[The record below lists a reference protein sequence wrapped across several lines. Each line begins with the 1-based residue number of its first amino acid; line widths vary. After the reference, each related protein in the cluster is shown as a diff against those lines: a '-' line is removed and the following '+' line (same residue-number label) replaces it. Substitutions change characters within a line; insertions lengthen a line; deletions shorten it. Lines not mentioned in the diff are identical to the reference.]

1 MKYPALLSMLIVTG
15 SLIAGLAGRAAAQ
28 TTSSDDFTQPSD
40 TNSWVTFDGACLTAG
55 DGTASSIPACVGL
68 PYYGTQI
75 QIGGHHGYLG
85 NRIAPSSAASQR
97 PDQPGHGALRFTN
110 WYGQAGS
117 IISSGTPFP
126 TGTGLQV
133 VFKTITYDGDNGGAG
148 GDGADGMAFFLMDG
162 SLPPYD
168 TGAFG
173 GSLGY
178 TCTNELGNN
187 DGTLRA
193 DGTVRGFDGLVGG
206 YIGLGIDE
214 YGNFLN
220 PGDNTATGPGYQ
232 PGRIGLRG
240 KGSISFGWLNSN
252 FPTLYPSSLLTAPSN
267 YGGNPGPPT
276 AATDAVHDTC
286 RTGHLWDYSNP
297 ATPLDTGTP
306 VLDYAPV
313 GSPVILSN
321 ILPGYNIANEGAAT
335 RDSAQPITY
344 ALKITQN
351 GILSLNIS
359 YNGGSYQPVITK
371 QDITAANGALPP
383 SFRFGF
389 TGSTGGSRNIHEI
402 LCFQAAPSDVAGT
415 SVGVNEQEAT
425 KIASGTQAYLA
436 FYYPG
441 DNTGR
446 LTANNLLFNGTNIY
460 IAATANWDASCNLTG
475 VLSGETCAS
484 TGGGT
489 APAQAPASRAM
500 LSWDGGQGVAFEW
513 NSGPGG
519 NISGAQQNTLDAGD
533 TAPFNA
539 NRLQYLRGDRSN
551 EINTL
556 GVGLFRARDGVL
568 GDIVDSSP
576 TWVGP
581 PTTHYSAL
589 WRDQLIP
596 ADPTPENTGTQSFLQ
611 YINAMQTRLNVVYS
625 GANDGFLH
633 GFESGSFDVNGVYVN
648 NATTPNDGLEV
659 LAYMPGAVVNTIH
672 NAVDGTQDFPGPQ
685 YSHNF
690 YVDATP
696 DVDDVFYTGAWHTWL
711 VGGLGAG
718 GAAIY
723 ALDVTDPTT
732 FSESNAKNLVMGEWS
747 SATIGCINVTGCG
760 VNMGNTY
767 GTPMVRRLHDG
778 NWAVIFGNG
787 FGSKSGDAGIFIM
800 LLDANGKT
808 QSSNT
813 YYLSTGMGSGST
825 GVSITFTAAPTG
837 TSGTL
842 SSIPAVANGIWG
854 ITFSDGEFRTAQI
867 SGTSVTWT
875 GALTG
880 TPTTVAT
887 VQGDDGIAYVTSADL
902 DGDHIT
908 DYVYAGDLLGN
919 VWRFDLTSAVESNW
933 AAASTPLFTTGSGQ
947 PITTKLQVISV
958 PQGAG
963 PPRIM
968 IDFGTG
974 QKFPPTNLV
983 PTSYQAGVQYLYG
996 VWDWNLGNWNGM
1008 SGTQYL
1014 SLPSGPT
1021 TAPSGSLNS
1030 SNLQSQTLTP
1040 VVESDGT
1047 NALDITSNVVCWAAS
1062 GTCTGGN
1069 NQFGFAVALPGAQ
1082 EQIVFNP
1089 LVFQNALVVNTTIPA
1104 VNSPSSCTVL
1114 HDTGNTIA
1122 ISLVTGGSLG
1132 NNVTGSYFVGSTDP
1146 NLAGS
1151 QTNGTGTPFPAQ
1163 AGGMTFIL
1171 TQSLGD
1177 VPGGSGGTTGGGGTG
1192 GGGGG
1197 GIIACSGKFCSGGVQ
1212 AATLTSKRLTWVER
1226 R

>member
-1 MKYPALLSMLIVTG
+1 MKHPALSVSMLIVAG
-15 SLIAGLAGRAAAQ
+15 ALIAGRADAQ
-28 TTSSDDFTQPSD
+28 TTSNDDFTQPAD
-40 TNSWVTFDGACLTAG
+40 TNSWKTFDGACLTAG
-55 DGTASSIPACVGL
+55 NGTASSIPPCVGL
-68 PYYGTQI
+68 PYYGTQV
-75 QIGGHHGYLG
+75 QIGGHNGFLG
-85 NRIAPSSAASQR
+85 TSTAPSSAAAQT

-110 WYGQAGS
+110 WFQQAGS

-133 VFKTITYDGDNGGAG
+133 VFKTVTYDGDRGGSG

-187 DGTLRA
+187 DATVRA

-214 YGNFLN
+214 FGNFLN
-220 PGDNTATGPGYQ
+220 PGDNTATGPGFQ

-240 KGSISFGWLNSN
+240 KGSISFGWLNAN
-252 FPTLYPSSLLTAPSN
+252 YPLQYPATLLTTPD
-267 YGGNPGPPT
+267 GGTVT
-276 AATDAVHDTC
+276 AARRAVHNTC
-286 RTGHLWDYSNP
+286 STGHIWDFSNP
-297 ATPLDTGTP
+297 SRPVDTGTP
-306 VLDYAPV
+306 VADYAPV
-313 GSPVILSN
+313 GSPVILSS
-321 ILPGYNIANEGAAT
+321 ILPGKNIANEGATT
-335 RDSAQPITY
+335 RDAAQPITY

-359 YNGGSYQPVITK
+359 YNGGNYQPVITK
-371 QDITAANGALPP
+371 QDITASNGALPS

-389 TGSTGGSRNIHEI
+389 TGSTGGDRNVHEI

-436 FYYPG
+436 FYFPG

-446 LTANNLLFNGTNIY
+446 LTANDLLFDGTNIT
-460 IAATANWDASCNLTG
+460 IASQPNWDAACNLNDLPVG
-475 VLSGETCAS
+475 QTCSSNPKVA
-484 TGGGT
+484 T
-489 APAQAPASRAM
+489 AQGPANRTM
-500 LSWDGGQGVAFEW
+500 LSWDGGKGVAFQW
-513 NSGPGG
+513 NSSPGG
-519 NISGAQQNTLDAGD
+519 TISSAQQSTLDAGD
-533 TAPFNA
+533 PSPFNA
-539 NRLQYLRGDRSN
+539 NRLLYLRGDRSN

-556 GVGLFRARDGVL
+556 GAGLFRARDGVL
-568 GDIVDSSP
+568 ADIVDSSP

-589 WRDQLIP
+589 WKDQLIP
-596 ADPTPENTGTQSFLQ
+596 TDPTPENSGTQSFLQ
-611 YINAMQTRLNVVYS
+611 YINATQTRLNVVYS

-648 NATTPNDGLEV
+648 NATTPNDGKEV
-659 LAYMPGAVVNTIH
+659 LAYMPAAVVNTIH
-672 NAVDGTQDFPGPQ
+672 NAVDGTQDFSGPQ

-696 DVDDVFYTGAWHTWL
+696 DVDDVFYKGGWHTWL

-732 FSESNAKNLVMGEWS
+732 FSEGNAKNLVMGEWS
-747 SATIGCINVTGCG
+747 SATIGCRNVSSPPGCG
-760 VNMGNTY
+760 ANLGNTY
-767 GTPMVRRLHDG
+767 GTPIVRRLHDG

-787 FGSKSGDAGIFIM
+787 FGSSTGDAGIFII
-800 LLDANGKT
+800 LLDTNGNT
-808 QSSNT
+808 QPSNT
-813 YYLSTGMGSGST
+813 YYLSTGMGSGAT
-825 GVSITFTAAPTG
+825 VISIAFTRAPTG

-842 SSIPAVANGIWG
+842 TSAPPVANGIWG
-854 ITFSDGEFRTAQI
+854 ITFSDGEFRTAQV
-867 SGTSVTWT
+867 SGTAVTWT

-880 TPTTVAT
+880 TPTTAAT
-887 VQGDDGIAYVTSADL
+887 VQGVDGIAYVTSADL

-933 AAASTPLFTTGSGQ
+933 AAASTPLFSTPGGQ
-947 PITTKLQVISV
+947 PITTKVQVISV
-958 PQGAG
+958 PQGSG
-963 PPRIM
+963 PPRVM

-974 QKFPPTNLV
+974 QKFPPTNLT
-983 PTSYQAGVQYLYG
+983 PATYQGGVQSLYG

-1008 SGTQYL
+1008 SATKYL
-1014 SLPSGPT
+1014 ALPSGT
-1021 TAPSGSLNS
+1021 TAAPSVSLNS
-1030 SNLQSQTLTP
+1030 SNLQTQTLTP
-1040 VVESDGT
+1040 IVESDGT
-1047 NALDITSNVVCWAAS
+1047 NALDVTSNVVCWAGS
-1062 GTCTGGN
+1062 GTCSSGN
-1069 NQFGFAVALPGAQ
+1069 NQFGFATALPGVQ
-1082 EQIVFNP
+1082 EQVVFNP

-1104 VNSPSSCTVL
+1104 VNSPSSCTVQ
-1114 HDTGNTIA
+1114 HDTGDTIA

-1132 NNVTGSYFVGSTDP
+1132 NNVTGSYFVSSSDP
-1146 NLAGS
+1146 KLAGV
-1151 QTNGTGTPFPAQ
+1151 QTNGTGTAFAVL
-1163 AGGMTFIL
+1163 AGGKTFLMTQ
-1171 TQSLGD
+1171 TLGD
-1177 VPGGSGGTTGGGGTG
+1177 AGGGG
-1192 GGGGG
+1192 
-1197 GIIACSGKFCSGGVQ
+1197 FVCSGGGCTTPVR
-1212 AATLTSKRLTWVER
+1212 AATQTSKRLTWIQR

>member
-1 MKYPALLSMLIVTG
+1 MKHPALSVSMLIVTG
-15 SLIAGLAGRAAAQ
+15 ALIAGLTGRAGAQ
-28 TTSSDDFTQPSD
+28 TTSNDDFTQPAD
-40 TNSWVTFDGACLTAG
+40 TNSWKTFDGACLTAG
-55 DGTASSIPACVGL
+55 NGTASSIPACVGL
-68 PYYGTQI
+68 PYYGSQI
-75 QIGGHHGYLG
+75 QIGGHNGFLG
-85 NRIAPSSAASQR
+85 TATAPSSAAAQT

-133 VFKTITYDGDNGGAG
+133 VFKTVTYDGDRGGAG

-178 TCTNELGNN
+178 TCTNEFGNN
-187 DGTLRA
+187 DGTVRA

-214 YGNFLN
+214 FGNFLN
-220 PGDNTATGPGYQ
+220 PGDNTATGPGYL

-240 KGSISFGWLNSN
+240 KGSISFGWLNAN
-252 FPTLYPSSLLTAPSN
+252 YPLKYPATLLTTFDAATV
-267 YGGNPGPPT
+267 T
-276 AATDAVHDTC
+276 AARRAVHNTC
-286 RTGHLWDYSNP
+286 STGHIWDFSNP
-297 ATPLDTGTP
+297 SAPVDTGMP
-306 VLDYAPV
+306 VADYAPV
-313 GSPVILSN
+313 GSPVILSS
-321 ILPGYNIANEGAAT
+321 ILPGQNIANEGAST
-335 RDSAQPITY
+335 RDAAQPITY

-359 YNGGSYQPVITK
+359 YNGGNYQPVITK
-371 QDITAANGALPP
+371 QDITASNGALPP

-389 TGSTGGSRNIHEI
+389 TGSTGGSRNVHEI

-436 FYYPG
+436 FYFPG

-446 LTANNLLFNGTNIY
+446 LTANNLLFDGTNIT

-475 VLSGETCAS
+475 VLTGQTCPS
-484 TGGGT
+484 TGSGS
-489 APAQAPASRAM
+489 AAAQGPGNRTM
-500 LSWDGGQGVAFEW
+500 LSWDGGKGVAFQW
-513 NSGPGG
+513 NSSPGG

-533 TAPFNA
+533 PSPFNA
-539 NRLQYLRGDRSN
+539 NRLLYLRGDRSN

-556 GVGLFRARDGVL
+556 GAGLFRARDGVL

-589 WRDQLIP
+589 WKDQLIP
-596 ADPTPENTGTQSFLQ
+596 TDPTPENSGSQSFVQ
-611 YINAMQTRLNVVYS
+611 YINAAQTRLNVVYT

-648 NATTPNDGLEV
+648 NATTPNDGKEV
-659 LAYMPGAVVNTIH
+659 LAYMPAAVVNTIH
-672 NAVDGTQDFPGPQ
+672 NAIDGTQDFSGPQ

-696 DVDDVFYTGAWHTWL
+696 DVDDVFYKGGWHTWL

-723 ALDVTDPTT
+723 MLDVTDPTT
-732 FSESNAKNLVMGEWS
+732 FSEGNAKNLVMGEWS
-747 SATIGCINVTGCG
+747 SATIGCAIVSNCG
-760 VNMGNTY
+760 ANLGNTY

-787 FGSKSGDAGIFIM
+787 FGSSTGDAGIFIM
-800 LLDANGKT
+800 LLDANGNT
-808 QSSNT
+808 QPSNT
-813 YYLSTGMGSGST
+813 FYLSTNQAGS
-825 GVSITFTAAPTG
+825 
-837 TSGTL
+837 
-842 SSIPAVANGIWG
+842 N
-854 ITFSDGEFRTAQI
+854 
-867 SGTSVTWT
+867 
-875 GALTG
+875 
-880 TPTTVAT
+880 
-887 VQGDDGIAYVTSADL
+887 DGIAYVTSADL

-908 DYVYAGDLLGN
+908 DYVYAGDLRGN

-933 AAASTPLFTTGSGQ
+933 TASSTPLFSTPGGQ
-947 PITTKLQVISV
+947 PITTKVQVISV
-958 PQGAG
+958 PQGSG

-974 QKFPPTNLV
+974 QKFPPTNLM
-983 PTSYQAGVQYLYG
+983 PTTYQGGVQSLYG

-1008 SGTQYL
+1008 SGTKYL
-1014 SLPSGPT
+1014 SLPSGT
-1021 TAPSGSLNS
+1021 TAAPSVSLNS
-1030 SNLQSQTLTP
+1030 SNLQTQTLTP
-1040 VVESDGT
+1040 IVESDGT
-1047 NALDITSNVVCWAAS
+1047 NGLDVTSNVVCWAGS
-1062 GTCTGGN
+1062 GTCGSGN
-1069 NQFGFAVALPGAQ
+1069 NKFGFATALPGVQ

-1089 LVFQNALVVNTTIPA
+1089 LIFQNALVVNTTIPA
-1104 VNSPSSCTVL
+1104 VNSPSSCTVQ
-1114 HDTGNTIA
+1114 HDTGDTIA
-1122 ISLVTGGSLG
+1122 ISLVSGGSLG
-1132 NNVTGSYFVGSTDP
+1132 NNVTGSYFVSSSDP
-1146 NLAGS
+1146 NLAGV
-1151 QTNGTGTPFPAQ
+1151 QTNGTGTPFAVL
-1163 AGGMTFIL
+1163 AGGKTFLMTQ
-1171 TQSLGD
+1171 TLGD
-1177 VPGGSGGTTGGGGTG
+1177 AGGGG
-1192 GGGGG
+1192 
-1197 GIIACSGKFCSGGVQ
+1197 FVCSGGGCTTPVR
-1212 AATLTSKRLTWVER
+1212 AATQTSKRLTWIER

>member
-1 MKYPALLSMLIVTG
+1 MKHHSPSVSMLIVAG
-15 SLIAGLAGRAAAQ
+15 ALIAGLAGGAGAQ
-28 TTSSDDFTQPSD
+28 TTSNDDFTQNAD
-40 TNSWVTFDGACLTAG
+40 TNSWKTFDGACLTAG

-68 PYYGTQI
+68 PYYGSQI
-75 QIGGHHGYLG
+75 QIGGRRGYLG
-85 NRIAPSSAASQR
+85 TFNAPSSAAAQT

-133 VFKTITYDGDNGGAG
+133 VFKTVTYDGDRGGAG

-162 SLPPYD
+162 TLPPYD

-220 PGDNTATGPGYQ
+220 PGDNTATGPGYK

-252 FPTLYPSSLLTAPSN
+252 YPIMYPSSLLTAPSR
-267 YGGNPGPPT
+267 YGGGPGPAT

-286 RTGHLWDYSNP
+286 RTGHLWDYSNLAAP
-297 ATPLDTGTP
+297 IDTGVAP
-306 VLDYAPV
+306 SGGVYAPV

-321 ILPGYNIANEGAAT
+321 ILPGQNIANEGATT
-335 RDSAQPITY
+335 RHAAQPITY

-359 YNGGSYQPVITK
+359 YNGGNYQPVITK
-371 QDITAANGALPP
+371 QDITASNGPLPA

-436 FYYPG
+436 FYFPG

-446 LTANNLLFNGTNIY
+446 LTANNLLFDGTNIT

-475 VLSGETCAS
+475 VATGQTCAS
-484 TGGGT
+484 TGGGALT
-489 APAQAPASRAM
+489 AQGPGSRTM
-500 LSWDGGQGVAFEW
+500 LSWNGGQGVAFQW

-519 NISGAQQNTLDAGD
+519 NISGVQQNTLDAGD
-533 TAPFNA
+533 PAPFNA
-539 NRLQYLRGDRSN
+539 NRLLYLRGDRSN

-556 GVGLFRARDGVL
+556 GAGLFRARDGVL

-589 WRDQLIP
+589 WKDQLI
-596 ADPTPENTGTQSFLQ
+596 ATDPTPENTGTQSFLQ
-611 YINAMQTRLNVVYS
+611 YITATQTRLNVVYT

-648 NATTPNDGLEV
+648 NAITPNDGKEV
-659 LAYMPGAVVNTIH
+659 LAYMPAAVVNTIH
-672 NAVDGTQDFPGPQ
+672 NAIDGTQDFSGPQ

-696 DVDDVFYTGAWHTWL
+696 DVDDVFYKGGWHTWL

-718 GAAIY
+718 GPAIY

-732 FSESNAKNLVMGEWS
+732 FSEANAKNLVMGEWS
-747 SATIGCINVTGCG
+747 SATIGCQNDATAAVPCKA
-760 VNMGNTY
+760 NMGNTY

-787 FGSKSGDAGIFIM
+787 FGSSTGDAGIFIM
-800 LLDANGKT
+800 LLDANGNT
-808 QSSNT
+808 QPANT
-813 YYLSTGMGSGST
+813 YYLSTNQVGS
-825 GVSITFTAAPTG
+825 
-837 TSGTL
+837 
-842 SSIPAVANGIWG
+842 N
-854 ITFSDGEFRTAQI
+854 
-867 SGTSVTWT
+867 
-875 GALTG
+875 
-880 TPTTVAT
+880 
-887 VQGDDGIAYVTSADL
+887 DGIAYVTSADL

-919 VWRFDLTSAVESNW
+919 VWRFDLTSAVETNW
-933 AAASTPLFTTGSGQ
+933 AAASTPLFTTSGGQ

-958 PQGAG
+958 PQGSG

-974 QKFPPTNLV
+974 QKFPPTNLT
-983 PTSYQAGVQYLYG
+983 PTTYQGGVQSLYG
-996 VWDWNLGNWNGM
+996 VWDWNLGNWNSM

-1014 SLPSGPT
+1014 SLPSGT
-1021 TAPSGSLNS
+1021 TAAPGVPLNS
-1030 SNLQSQTLTP
+1030 SNLQTQTLTP
-1040 VVESDGT
+1040 IVESDGT
-1047 NALDITSNVVCWAAS
+1047 NGLDITSNVICWAGS
-1062 GTCTGGN
+1062 GTCGSGN
-1069 NQFGFAVALPGAQ
+1069 TQFGFATSLPGVQ
-1082 EQIVFNP
+1082 EQVVFNP
-1089 LVFQNALVVNTTIPA
+1089 LVYQNALIVNTTIPA
-1104 VNSPSSCTVL
+1104 VNSPSSCTVQ
-1114 HDTGNTIA
+1114 HDTGDTIA
-1122 ISLVTGGSLG
+1122 ISLATGGSLG
-1132 NNVTGSYFVGSTDP
+1132 NNVTGSYFVTSSDP
-1146 NLAGS
+1146 QLAGV
-1151 QTNGTGTPFPAQ
+1151 QTNGTGTPFAVL
-1163 AGGMTFIL
+1163 AGGKTFLMTQ
-1171 TQSLGD
+1171 TLGD
-1177 VPGGSGGTTGGGGTG
+1177 AG
-1192 GGGGG
+1192 GGGGFM
-1197 GIIACSGKFCSGGVQ
+1197 CSGKVCSTPVQ
-1212 AATLTSKRLTWVER
+1212 AATLTSKRLTWIER

>member
-1 MKYPALLSMLIVTG
+1 MKHHPLSVSMLIV
-15 SLIAGLAGRAAAQ
+15 AGTLVASLAGRAGAQ
-28 TTSSDDFTQPSD
+28 TTSNDDFTQP
-40 TNSWVTFDGACLTAG
+40 TNPNGWKTFDGACLTAG
-55 DGTASSIPACVGL
+55 NGTASSIPACVGL
-68 PYYGTQI
+68 PYYGSQV
-75 QIGGHHGYLG
+75 QIGGNNGYLG
-85 NRIAPSSAASQR
+85 TSTAPSSAAAQT

-117 IISSGTPFP
+117 IISSGAPFP

-133 VFKTITYDGDNGGAG
+133 VFKTVTYDGDSGGAG
-148 GDGADGMAFFLMDG
+148 NDGADGMAFFLMDG

-178 TCTNELGNN
+178 TCTNEFGNN
-187 DGTLRA
+187 DATIRA

-220 PGDNTATGPGYQ
+220 PGDNTATGPSYL

-240 KGSISFGWLNSN
+240 KGSISFGWLNAN
-252 FPTLYPSSLLTAPSN
+252 YPLQYPATLLTTPDAGTVTAARRAVHNTCSTGHIWDFSNASAPVDTGIAPS
-267 YGGNPGPPT
+267 GG
-276 AATDAVHDTC
+276 
-286 RTGHLWDYSNP
+286 
-297 ATPLDTGTP
+297 
-306 VLDYAPV
+306 DYAPV
-313 GSPVILSN
+313 GSGVVLSS
-321 ILPGYNIANEGAAT
+321 ILPGTNIANEAAAT
-335 RDSAQPITY
+335 RGAAQPITY

-359 YNGGSYQPVITK
+359 YNGGNYQPVITK
-371 QDITAANGALPP
+371 QDITASNGALPP

-389 TGSTGGSRNIHEI
+389 TGSTGGSRNVHEI

-415 SVGVNEQEAT
+415 SVGVNQQEAS

-436 FYYPG
+436 FYFPG

-446 LTANNLLFNGTNIY
+446 LTANDLLFDGTNIT
-460 IAATANWDASCNLTG
+460 IATTANWDAACNLTG
-475 VLSGETCAS
+475 APTGKTCPG
-484 TGGGT
+484 TGTT
-489 APAQAPASRAM
+489 AAQGPGNRTM
-500 LSWDGGQGVAFEW
+500 LSWDGGKGVAFQW

-519 NISGAQQNTLDAGD
+519 NISNAQQNTLDAAD
-533 TAPFNA
+533 TSPFNA
-539 NRLQYLRGDRSN
+539 NRLLYLRGDRSN

-556 GVGLFRARDGVL
+556 GAGLFRARDGVL

-589 WRDQLIP
+589 WKDQLIP
-596 ADPTPENTGTQSFLQ
+596 TDPTPENSGTQTFLQ
-611 YINAMQTRLNVVYS
+611 YINAAQTRLNVVYT

-648 NATTPNDGLEV
+648 NATTPNDGKEV
-659 LAYMPGAVVNTIH
+659 LAYMPAAVVNTIH
-672 NAVDGTQDFPGPQ
+672 NAIDGTLDFSGPQ

-696 DVDDVFYTGAWHTWL
+696 DVDDVFYKGGWHTWL

-747 SATIGCINVTGCG
+747 SATIGCQNDTSSVLCQA
-760 VNMGNTY
+760 NMGNTY
-767 GTPMVRRLHDG
+767 GTPIVRRLHDG

-787 FGSKSGDAGIFIM
+787 FGSSTGDAGIFIM
-800 LLDANGKT
+800 LLDSNGKT

-813 YYLSTGMGSGST
+813 YYLSTNQAGS
-825 GVSITFTAAPTG
+825 
-837 TSGTL
+837 
-842 SSIPAVANGIWG
+842 N
-854 ITFSDGEFRTAQI
+854 
-867 SGTSVTWT
+867 
-875 GALTG
+875 
-880 TPTTVAT
+880 
-887 VQGDDGIAYVTSADL
+887 DGIAYVTSADL

-919 VWRFDLTSAVESNW
+919 LWRFDLTSALESNW
-933 AAASTPLFTTGSGQ
+933 SASSTPLFSAPAGQ
-947 PITTKLQVISV
+947 PITTKVQVISV
-958 PQGAG
+958 PQGSG

-983 PTSYQAGVQYLYG
+983 PTTYQGGVQSLYG

-1008 SGTQYL
+1008 SGTKYL
-1014 SLPSGPT
+1014 SLSGGA
-1021 TAPSGSLNS
+1021 APSGSLNS
-1030 SNLQSQTLTP
+1030 GNLQTQTLTP

-1047 NALDITSNVVCWAAS
+1047 NALDITSNVVCWSGS
-1062 GTCTGGN
+1062 GTCGGGN
-1069 NQFGFAVALPGAQ
+1069 NKFGFAVALPGVK
-1082 EQIVFNP
+1082 EQVVFNP
-1089 LVFQNALVVNTTIPA
+1089 LVFQNALIVNTTIPA
-1104 VNSPSSCTVL
+1104 VNSPTSCTVQ
-1114 HDTGNTIA
+1114 HDTGDTLA

-1132 NNVTGSYFVGSTDP
+1132 NNVTGSYFVNSSDP
-1146 NLAGS
+1146 NLAGV
-1151 QTNGTGTPFPAQ
+1151 QTNGTGTPFAVL
-1163 AGGMTFIL
+1163 AGGKTFIM
-1171 TQSLGD
+1171 TQTLGD
-1177 VPGGSGGTTGGGGTG
+1177 AG
-1192 GGGGG
+1192 GGGGFV
-1197 GIIACSGKFCSGGVQ
+1197 CSGKVCSTPVK
-1212 AATLTSKRLTWVER
+1212 AATQTSKRLTWIER

>member
-1 MKYPALLSMLIVTG
+1 MKLRALSASMLMTG
-15 SLIAGLAGRAAAQ
+15 ALIAGLAGRAGAQ
-28 TTSSDDFTQPSD
+28 VTSSDDFTQNAD
-40 TNSWVTFDGACLTAG
+40 TNSWKTFDGACLTAG
-55 DGTASSIPACVGL
+55 DGTASSIPPCVGL
-68 PYYGTQI
+68 PYYGNQI
-75 QIGGHHGYLG
+75 QIGGRRGYLG
-85 NRIAPSSAASQR
+85 TNTAPSSAAAQT

-117 IISSGTPFP
+117 IISSGSPFP

-133 VFKTITYDGDNGGAG
+133 VFKTVTYDGDSGGAG
-148 GDGADGMAFFLMDG
+148 HDGADGMAFFLMDG

-178 TCTNELGNN
+178 TCTNEFGNN
-187 DGTLRA
+187 DGTIRA

-220 PGDNTATGPGYQ
+220 PGDNTATGPGYL

-240 KGSISFGWLNSN
+240 KGSISFSWLNAN
-252 FPTLYPSSLLTAPSN
+252 YPLQYPASLLTTPDGGTVTAARRAVHNTCATGHIWDFSNASAPVDTGIAPS
-267 YGGNPGPPT
+267 GG
-276 AATDAVHDTC
+276 
-286 RTGHLWDYSNP
+286 
-297 ATPLDTGTP
+297 
-306 VLDYAPV
+306 DYAPV
-313 GSPVILSN
+313 GSGVVLSS
-321 ILPGYNIANEGAAT
+321 ILPGTNIANEGATT
-335 RDSAQPITY
+335 RGAAQPITY

-359 YNGGSYQPVITK
+359 YNGGNYQPVITK
-371 QDITAANGALPP
+371 QDITASNGALPA

-389 TGSTGGSRNIHEI
+389 TGSTGGSRNVHEI

-436 FYYPG
+436 FYFSG

-446 LTANNLLFNGTNIY
+446 LTASDLLFNGTNIT
-460 IAATANWDASCNLTG
+460 IASQANWDAACNLNDLPVG
-475 VLSGETCAS
+475 QTCSSNPKVA
-484 TGGGT
+484 T
-489 APAQAPASRAM
+489 AQGPANRTM
-500 LSWDGGQGVAFEW
+500 LSWNGGQGVPFEW

-519 NISGAQQNTLDAGD
+519 NISNAQQSTLDAGD
-533 TAPFNA
+533 AHPYNA

-556 GVGLFRARDGVL
+556 GAGLFRARDGVL

-589 WRDQLIP
+589 WKDQLIP
-596 ADPTPENTGTQSFLQ
+596 TDPTPENTGTQTFLQ
-611 YINAMQTRLNVVYS
+611 YITATQTRLNVVYT

-648 NATTPNDGLEV
+648 NATTPNDGKEV
-659 LAYMPGAVVNTIH
+659 LAYMPAAVVNTIH
-672 NAVDGTQDFPGPQ
+672 NAIDGTQDFSGPQ

-696 DVDDVFYTGAWHTWL
+696 DVDDVFYKGGWHTWL

-732 FSESNAKNLVMGEWS
+732 FSEGNAKNLVMGEWS
-747 SATIGCINVTGCG
+747 SATIGCQNDTSSVQCQA
-760 VNMGNTY
+760 NLGNTY
-767 GTPMVRRLHDG
+767 GTPIIRRLHDG

-787 FGSKSGDAGIFIM
+787 FGSSTGDAGIFIM
-800 LLDANGKT
+800 LLDSNGQT
-808 QSSNT
+808 QASNT
-813 YYLSTGMGSGST
+813 YYLSTNQ
-825 GVSITFTAAPTG
+825 AG
-837 TSGTL
+837 T
-842 SSIPAVANGIWG
+842 N
-854 ITFSDGEFRTAQI
+854 
-867 SGTSVTWT
+867 
-875 GALTG
+875 
-880 TPTTVAT
+880 
-887 VQGDDGIAYVTSADL
+887 DGIAYVTSADL

-919 VWRFDLTSAVESNW
+919 LWRFDLTSAVETNW
-933 AAASTPLFTTGSGQ
+933 AAASTPLFTTAGGQ
-947 PITTKLQVISV
+947 PITTKVQVISV
-958 PQGAG
+958 PQGSG

-974 QKFPPTNLV
+974 QKFPPTNLL
-983 PTSYQAGVQYLYG
+983 PTTFVGGVQSLYG
-996 VWDWNLGNWNGM
+996 VWDWNLASWNGM
-1008 SGTQYL
+1008 SGTKYL
-1014 SLPSGPT
+1014 SLPSGGTAAPT
-1021 TAPSGSLNS
+1021 ATLNS
-1030 SNLQSQTLTP
+1030 SNLQTQTLTP
-1040 VVESDGT
+1040 VVDSDGS
-1047 NALDITSNVVCWAAS
+1047 NGLDITSNVVCWAGSA
-1062 GTCTGGN
+1062 TCGSGN
-1069 NQFGFAVALPGAQ
+1069 NQFGFAVGLPGRK

-1089 LVFQNALVVNTTIPA
+1089 LVFQNALIVNTTIPA
-1104 VNSPSSCTVL
+1104 VNSPSNCTVQ
-1114 HDTGNTIA
+1114 HDTGDTIA

-1132 NNVTGSYFVGSTDP
+1132 NNVTGSYFLGSSDP
-1146 NLAGS
+1146 NLAGG
-1151 QTNGTGTPFPAQ
+1151 QTNGTGTPFAAQ
-1163 AGGMTFIL
+1163 AGGKTFIL

-1177 VPGGSGGTTGGGGTG
+1177 VPGGSSGGSGGSIFG
-1192 GGGGG
+1192 
-1197 GIIACSGKFCSGGVQ
+1197 CSGKFCGPPVQ
-1212 AATLTSKRLTWVER
+1212 TATQTSKRLTWIQR